1 MQDPFLRR
9 MALAYAAIWSLA
21 AIAPVDR
28 SDWLLENLLVF
39 VFVPA
44 LGFTHRR
51 FAFSH
56 GAYALIFV
64 FLVMHALGAHYTYS
78 LTPLGFWLQDAFGLA
93 RNHYDRVVHLGF
105 GLLLTPPLQEL
116 VVRGLGAQ
124 GASRYVLPVML
135 ALSLSGGY
143 EILEW
148 WAARIVD
155 PDLGVAFVG
164 SQGDEWDSQKDM
176 SLALCGA
183 LLSMSLRAAF
193 SRRRDQSAP
202 PRGGAPRP
210 SPAKR
215 LPLRSEAARRLHG

>member
-1 MQDPFLRR
+1 VTRDRFLRR
-9 MALAYAAIWSLA
+9 LALAYAAIWTLA

-44 LGFTHRR
+44 LVLTHGL

-56 GAYALIFV
+56 SAYVMIVV
-64 FLVMHALGAHYTYS
+64 FLSLHALGAHYTYS
-78 LTPLGFWLQDAFGLA
+78 LTPIGFWLQDAFGLA
-93 RNHYDRVVHLGF
+93 RNHYDRGVHLLF
-105 GLLLTPPLQEL
+105 GLLLTLPLQEL
-116 VVRGLGAQ
+116 VVRGVGAR
-124 GASRYVLPVML
+124 GAARYVVPVML

-176 SLALCGA
+176 SLALAGA
-183 LLSMSLRAAF
+183 TLSMVLRAVCVE
-193 SRRRDQSAP
+193 
-202 PRGGAPRP
+202 PRSGLRKRAQGARI
-210 SPAKR
+210 ALKR
-215 LPLRSEAARRLHG
+215 AR

>member
-1 MQDPFLRR
+1 VTRDPFLHRL
-9 MALAYAAIWSLA
+9 ALAYVAIWTLA

-44 LGFTHRR
+44 LVLSHRR

-56 GAYALIFV
+56 GSYVLIFV
-64 FLVMHALGAHYTYS
+64 FLVLHAVGAHYTYS
-78 LTPLGFWLQDAFGLA
+78 LTPIGFWLQDALGLA
-93 RNHYDRVVHLGF
+93 RNHYDRGVHLLF

-116 VVRGLGAQ
+116 VVRGLGAR
-124 GASRYVLPVML
+124 GAARYVVPVML
-135 ALSLSGGY
+135 ALSFSGGY

-176 SLALCGA
+176 SLALSGA
-183 LLSMSLRAAF
+183 TFSMLLRAVF
-193 SRRRDQSAP
+193 SRRAP
-202 PRGGAPRP
+202 GWGACRP
-210 SPAKR
+210 A
-215 LPLRSEAARRLHG
+215 

>member
-1 MQDPFLRR
+1 MEFSVAGWSTATAVTRDRFLRR
-9 MALAYAAIWSLA
+9 LAFVYAAIWTLA

-44 LGFTHRR
+44 LVLTHRR
-51 FAFSH
+51 FAFSR
-56 GAYALIFV
+56 GSYVLIFV
-64 FLVMHALGAHYTYS
+64 FLSLHALGAHYTYS

-93 RNHYDRVVHLGF
+93 RNPYDRGVHLLF
-105 GLLLTPPLQEL
+105 GLLLTLPLQEL
-116 VVRGLGAQ
+116 VVRGLVARGA
-124 GASRYVLPVML
+124 ARYVVPVML

-155 PDLGVAFVG
+155 PALGLAFVG

-176 SLALCGA
+176 SLALGGA
-183 LLSMSLRAAF
+183 TLSMWLRAAF
-193 SRRRDQSAP
+193 TRRSS
-202 PRGGAPRP
+202 APRP
-210 SPAKR
+210 A
-215 LPLRSEAARRLHG
+215 